1 MKLTLKWFLWFTMIG
16 IYVMVLGGVF
26 YYNLFKWTFDEKLKD
41 DVIELARVKSGDL
54 IKGIL
59 RSPKVITFDEY
70 DVMSWLRS
78 DKRIV
83 EILYINGNGTIRWHK
98 QPNYIGMAYD
108 EYEKQIGGLPT
119 QAIGFAYTTA
129 SPKVFLVPNQPFY
142 EVALPLKARS
152 DKGDKGEVVIG
163 ILDLLVSREGAQRVI
178 QSAMTKYIIGAIGV
192 LILLGIPLYLFLN
205 HYVIAPILSLR
216 DSIDTISTKSF
227 EIKFAARRDEI
238 GDLAGS
244 VSQFLEKVRAELL
257 AVTEREALRQ
267 GSEQGWWQTVL
278 TTTVSRG
285 SRALVVDEDNSV
297 LFANFDMPTT
307 PGQKLHL
314 LDVVD
319 NQQQDVLRLVGL
331 AMETPRKTVEGD
343 TMFRGEPSHV
353 KVVQI
358 QSDVSAKRTLILF
371 EPRRA

>member
-1 MKLTLKWFLWFTMIG
+1 MIG

-41 DVIELARVKSGDL
+41 DVIELARVKSSDM
-54 IKGIL
+54 IQGIM
-59 RSPKVITFDEY
+59 RSPTVVTIPEY
-70 DVMSWLRS
+70 DVMTWLKG
-78 DKRIV
+78 DKRIMD
-83 EILYINGNGTIRWHK
+83 ILYLNGNGTIRWHK
-98 QPNYIGMAYD
+98 QSKYIGMNYD
-108 EYEKQIGGLPT
+108 EYEKQIGGFPT
-119 QAIGFAYTTA
+119 PAIGVAYATA
-129 SPKVFLVPNQPFY
+129 SPKVFLVPKQPFY
-142 EVALPLKARS
+142 EVAIPLKARS

-163 ILDLLVSREGAQRVI
+163 ILEMIVSREGAERVI
-178 QSAMTKYIIGAIGV
+178 QSAMAKYIIGAIGV
-192 LILLGIPLYLFLN
+192 LVLLAIPLYLFLN
-205 HYVIAPILSLR
+205 HYVISPLMSLR

-238 GDLAGS
+238 GDLAMS
-244 VSQFLEKVRAELL
+244 VSQFLEKVRAELV
-257 AVTEREALRQ
+257 AVTEREAMRQ
-267 GSEQGWWQTVL
+267 GAEQSWWQSVL
-278 TTTVSRG
+278 SVAVPRG

-297 LFANFDMPTT
+297 LFANFDIPAS

-331 AMETPRKTVEGD
+331 AMDSPRQIIEGD
-343 TMFRGEPSHV
+343 TVFRGEASHV

-358 QSDVSAKRTLILF
+358 QSDASAKRTLIMF